1 MHARKAL
8 LLVPFVLVA
17 VHAKR
22 GPAPR
27 IEPLTKDGIRFVVP
41 NDDGRRG
48 YVRAEEAESGKV
60 LWETTLYRVKVSSR
74 LEEDVQWVFIA
85 QAKLDGRT
93 LLLVD
98 ERQRTYAL
106 DIEKKT
112 VRRVRMHSSGRPR
125 DLNKN

>member
-1 MHARKAL
+1 MRAWKAL
-8 LLVPFVLVA
+8 LLVLAAQVT

-27 IEPLTKDGIRFVVP
+27 IEPLLKDGIRFVVP

-48 YVRAEEAESGKV
+48 YVQAQEAEGGRI
-60 LWETTLYRVKVSSR
+60 LWEATLFRIQVSKD

-85 QAKLDGRT
+85 KAKLEGRT

-106 DIEKKT
+106 DIRKKT
-112 VRRVRMHSSGRPR
+112 VRRVQGHSPGRPR

>member
-1 MHARKAL
+1 MRAWKTL
-8 LLVPFVLVA
+8 LLVLVA
-17 VHAKR
+17 LVTAHAKR

-27 IEPLTKDGIRFVVP
+27 IDPLLKDGIRFVVP

-48 YVRAEEAESGKV
+48 YVQAQSAESGKV
-60 LWETTLYRVKVSSR
+60 LWEATLFRIKVTKD
-74 LEEDVQWVFIA
+74 LEEDVQWVFVS
-85 QAKLDGRT
+85 QAKLEGRT

-98 ERQRTYAL
+98 ERHRTFAL

-112 VRRVRMHSSGRPR
+112 VKRVRLHNPGRSL